1 MKTKTYLISGL
12 ALLMIAVFGGCSRFS
27 QQQDSE
33 NYDCGWRQKFRNKD
47 FSEHILR
54 KMDRH
59 VEELNLTASQKNEY
73 STLRGKIKSDLKQM
87 KETRKNLFSDLR
99 HEINRSNPDLTAVAD
114 LVTKGLSRM
123 PDRVQNHV
131 DYFVEFYNIL
141 DENQKNE
148 VISGFR
154 KKLNRIPL

>member
-1 MKTKTYLISGL
+1 MKSKTYLIPGL
-12 ALLMIAVFGGCSRFS
+12 ALLMIASFGGCSRFS

-54 KMDRH
+54 KMDRR
-59 VEELNLTASQKNEY
+59 VEKLSLTASQKNEY
-73 STLRGKIKSDLKQM
+73 NTLREKIKSDLKQM
-87 KETRKNLFSDLR
+87 KETRKNFFSDLR
-99 HEINRSNPDLTAVAD
+99 NEINRSNPDLNAVAD
-114 LVTKGLSRM
+114 LVKGGVSRL
-123 PDRVQNHV
+123 PDRIQNHM

-141 DENQKNE
+141 DEKQKNK

>member
-1 MKTKTYLISGL
+1 MKSKTYLIPGL

-27 QQQDSE
+27 QQQDAE
-33 NYDCGWRQKFRNKD
+33 NYNCGWRQKFRNKD

-54 KMDRH
+54 KIDRH

-73 STLRGKIKSDLKQM
+73 STLREKIKSDLKQM
-87 KETRKNLFSDLR
+87 KDTRKNFFSDLR
-99 HEINRSNPDLTAVAD
+99 NEINLPDPDLNAVAD
-114 LVTKGLSRM
+114 LITKGLSRM
-123 PDRVQNHV
+123 PDRVQNHM